1 MAEDD
6 LRSRLNGAQKNSD
19 DQAEST
25 YRDLILGDHPND
37 AESIKVKEEAVLKL
51 CSLKVAQSDA
61 EGLRTLLTEL
71 RPLFVKFPKAKTAK
85 IVRNIIDA
93 IVKIPNST
101 DLQVIQP
108 HMCHCIAMDRQIA
121 RTLRSQMYGLNR
133 LVSMTSLIQLSIIL
147 FPKPGG
153 IRNLFNYHE
162 G

>member
-1 MAEDD
+1 MEDPD
-6 LRSRLNGAQKNSD
+6 LRSRLNGAQEGSD

-51 CSLKVAQSDA
+51 CSLKVAQKDA
-61 EGLRTLLTEL
+61 EALRTLLTEL

-101 DLQVIQP
+101 DLQVNQP
-108 HMCHCIAMDRQIA
+108 TICH
-121 RTLRSQMYGLNR
+121 S
-133 LVSMTSLIQLSIIL
+133 
-147 FPKPGG
+147 
-153 IRNLFNYHE
+153 
-162 G
+162 